1 MGGGLIQ
8 LVAYGSQ
15 DMYLTGNPQITF
27 FKVVYRRHTNF
38 AIESIKTIFNGSSN
52 FGEEVNATIARSGDL
67 IYRMYLQCKLPSI
80 NLSTGLVKSTSATTG
95 TMRAFRWL
103 NWIGHAIIDH
113 IELSIGGQRI
123 DTHTGEW
130 LHIWN
135 ELSQN
140 SEHGPAYAEMV
151 GNVPRLTQIQ
161 SSNDPA
167 IDVNTEPYTLYIPLQ
182 FWFCRHPGLALPIIS
197 LQYSDVNIKVKFKEL
212 RDCIWASYQD
222 KSENKQYANKTGVD
236 ALNSGV
242 TPSLTETYLY
252 VDYIFLDTAERRRFA
267 QVQHE
272 YLIEQVQKKTD
283 TTISSGLSGSV
294 STSFNFNHP
303 VKEIIWVIQ
312 PKTYKQ
318 HSYSQSRGGNQNFNF
333 TDAWDYS
340 GFTGTPENFYGPG
353 MAGGRGCQ
361 NIFYGLPTVKLEG
374 ALNSNNLWTTDNS
387 ASTVGSTAGYND
399 INDYTVNG
407 SLNKYEDRTMEHLL
421 GPSLETP
428 NSGNSTGLWTSTTN
442 NMNIVDSGHNPA
454 SSANIQLNGND
465 RFGKRDGFYFNVIQ
479 PYQHHTGSP
488 APGINVYSFALKPED
503 YQPSG
508 TCNFSRIDTSQL
520 IIDITE
526 KTTLGRAATLN
537 IYAVNYNILRIM
549 SGMGGLAY
557 SN

>member
-38 AIESIKTIFNGSSN
+38 AIESIKTIFNGTSN
-52 FGEEVNATIARSGDL
+52 FGEEINATIARSGDL

-80 NLSTGLVKSTSATTG
+80 NLSTGLTKSTSASTG

-103 NWIGHAIIDH
+103 NWIGHALIDE
-113 IELSIGGQRI
+113 IELAIGGQKI
-123 DTHTGEW
+123 DMHTGEW

-135 ELSQN
+135 EVSQN
-140 SEHGPAYAEMV
+140 SEQGPAYAEMV

-161 SSNDPA
+161 SSNDPDTA
-167 IDVNTEPYTLYIPLQ
+167 VNTDPYTLYIPLQ

-197 LQYSDVNIKVKFKEL
+197 LQYSDVNVRVKFKNL
-212 RDCIWASYQD
+212 DDCIWASYQD
-222 KSENKQYANKTGVD
+222 KSNSNKYANKKGKE
-236 ALNSGV
+236 ALAV
-242 TPSLTETYLY
+242 TPSLSDVYLY

-272 YLIEQVQKKTD
+272 YLIEQVQRKLD
-283 TTISSGLSGSV
+283 TTISSG
-294 STSFNFNHP
+294 TINNIATTFNFNHP
-303 VKEIIWVIQ
+303 VKEIIWIVQ
-312 PKTYKQ
+312 PTQYKNN
-318 HSYSQSRGGNQNFNF
+318 SYTQSRGGNQNFNF

-340 GFTGTPENFYGPG
+340 GFTGTPENYYGPG
-353 MAGGRGCQ
+353 MVGGRGCQ

-374 ALNSNNLWTTDNS
+374 ALNSNNSWIVTSDPS
-387 ASTVGSTAGYND
+387 SVESTSGYND
-399 INDYTVNG
+399 INDYTINSSV
-407 SLNKYEDRTMEHLL
+407 NKYEDRTMEHLL

-428 NSGNSTGLWTSTTN
+428 GSGNSTGLWTSTTN
-442 NMNIVDSGHNPA
+442 NMKILDSGKNPV
-454 SSANIQLNGND
+454 STGKIQLNGND
-465 RFGKRDGFYFNVIQ
+465 RFGEREGFYFNVIQ
-479 PYQHHTGSP
+479 SYQHHTGSP
-488 APGINVYSFALKPED
+488 APGINVYSFSLKPED

-508 TCNFSRIDTSQL
+508 TCNFSRIDSSQL
-520 IIDITE
+520 VLNL
-526 KTTLGRAATLN
+526 TTATTNSRSARLN